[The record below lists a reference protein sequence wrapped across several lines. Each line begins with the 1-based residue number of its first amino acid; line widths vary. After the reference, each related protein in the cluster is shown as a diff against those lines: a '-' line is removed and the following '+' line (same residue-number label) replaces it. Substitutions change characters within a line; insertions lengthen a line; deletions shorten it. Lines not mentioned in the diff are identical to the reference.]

1 LNKKE
6 INFLKYM
13 PINMKDYRSSFSFL
27 VNDGEKYSTNEYE
40 FNFTHEQNNTGKEVI
55 ENKNKSFIYIFD

>member
-1 LNKKE
+1 
-6 INFLKYM
+6 M